1 MTFRK
6 WKHQYLAILN
16 IIVEKMRAMHTKQYF
31 KNL

>member
-6 WKHQYLAILN
+6 YQYLTILN
-16 IIVEKMRAMHTKQYF
+16 IIVEKMRAMHVKQYF